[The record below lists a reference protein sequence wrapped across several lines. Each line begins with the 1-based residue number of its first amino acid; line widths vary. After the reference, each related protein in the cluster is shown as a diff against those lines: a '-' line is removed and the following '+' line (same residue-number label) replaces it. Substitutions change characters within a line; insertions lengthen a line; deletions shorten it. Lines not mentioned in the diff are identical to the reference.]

1 MLERAVPEERAA
13 AGGHGG
19 AVLAGEGAVLA
30 GEAVRLRL
38 AGEPTGG
45 AKVWDQPTLTLAL
58 ALAQALTLTITL
70 VLTLTLTLILTLTLT
85 LTLTLPRRT
94 WPWEEAARRP
104 ERHPA

>member
-1 MLERAVPEERAA
+1 VGEFGPRPPLPEETFVLERAA
-13 AGGHGG
+13 AGD
-19 AVLAGEGAVLA
+19 AVLAGGGAVLA

-70 VLTLTLTLILTLTLT
+70 VLTLTLTLILTLTL
-85 LTLTLPRRT
+85 PRRT

-104 ERHPA
+104 

>member
-1 MLERAVPEERAA
+1 MPEEGAA

-45 AKVWDQPTLTLAL
+45 AKV
-58 ALAQALTLTITL
+58 
-70 VLTLTLTLILTLTLT
+70 
-85 LTLTLPRRT
+85 
-94 WPWEEAARRP
+94 
-104 ERHPA
+104 